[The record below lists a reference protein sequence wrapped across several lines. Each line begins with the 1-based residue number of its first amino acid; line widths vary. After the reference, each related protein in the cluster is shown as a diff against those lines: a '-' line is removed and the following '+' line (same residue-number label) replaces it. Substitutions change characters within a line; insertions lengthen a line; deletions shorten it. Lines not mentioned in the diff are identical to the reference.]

1 MAANDVAPTLTTR
14 CTTPACGSYVHP
26 WEDRGIT
33 LREAAL
39 LQTFPAGYIFC
50 GGYGAIERQ
59 IGNAIPVRLAE
70 AAATA
75 VRALLVP
82 VSEPRLGT

>member
-1 MAANDVAPTLTTR
+1 
-14 CTTPACGSYVHP
+14 VHP
-26 WEDRGIT
+26 WENRGIS

-39 LQTFPAGYIFC
+39 LQTFPADYKFDGY
-50 GGYGAIERQ
+50 YDEIERQ

-75 VRALLVP
+75 ARSLLKGGCPVVP
-82 VSEPRLGT
+82 VASACREDGVGLAV